1 MRATDFFLRA
11 ALAALRYG
19 AGGRVGQEL
28 RHDHPDH
35 RYHELARHRSPDT
48 LGDVAVRALP
58 FIERAQ
64 AIGSGDVHVMRRHVL
79 PNVLP
84 LVFANTVLVVAIAIL
99 AETTLSFLG
108 LGDPLNFSWGTM
120 LRNAW
125 VSGGASLP
133 RGGLSFLQAQ
143 PSFSWFWVSPSSGGR
158 SMLFSIPSCAS
169 APPVVRACQGS
180 RAAPTASTMRLGPVV
195 VGRRAEG
202 ETGRTVSAKAQTK
215 GPQAQAAER
224 IPHEGL
230 LELRE
235 LSTHFKLGS
244 GFVHAVE
251 KVSFSVAPGES
262 LGLAGESGCG
272 KTTAALSILKL
283 LPENGRIVS
292 GEVLFDGL
300 NLAKRTEY
308 GMSKIRWKEISI
320 IFQGAMNALNP
331 VQETGR
337 QIAEP
342 IRLHEGLSEKQAMVR
357 VRELYDLVG
366 ISGKRVMDFPHQLSG
381 GMRQRAMIAMALACN
396 PRLVIGDEPTTA
408 LDVMV
413 QAQIPSSS
421 RACAPSSTCRSS

>member
-1 MRATDFFLRA
+1 M
-11 ALAALRYG
+11 
-19 AGGRVGQEL
+19 
-28 RHDHPDH
+28 
-35 RYHELARHRSPDT
+35 
-48 LGDVAVRALP
+48 
-58 FIERAQ
+58 
-64 AIGSGDVHVMRRHVL
+64 
-79 PNVLP
+79 
-84 LVFANTVLVVAIAIL
+84 
-99 AETTLSFLG
+99 
-108 LGDPLNFSWGTM
+108 
-120 LRNAW
+120 
-125 VSGGASLP
+125 
-133 RGGLSFLQAQ
+133 
-143 PSFSWFWVSPSSGGR
+143 
-158 SMLFSIPSCAS
+158 
-169 APPVVRACQGS
+169 
-180 RAAPTASTMRLGPVV
+180 
-195 VGRRAEG
+195 
-202 ETGRTVSAKAQTK
+202 SAKAQTK

-413 QAQIPSSS
+413 QAQILELIARLRAELDLSFILISHDLSVMAETCDKGVIMYAGEVVESGTAADIFRNAQHPYTRQLIKAFPNIHEKREMVSSIKGDPPNLLEPPPGCGFAP
-421 RACAPSSTCRSS
+421 RCDVAGEACASLDPALIEVEAGHLVRCHLASRGL